1 MKFIAVCL
9 FKNLH
14 SCLYTE
20 ILLAL
25 GQKYFVLRQ
34 NNCLNVLFAFHI
46 KINAKSLGFWV
57 FCEDCSENH
66 WIPSDITCSHSLI
79 KYYMST
85 LQWGMQWIYLNSS
98 LFG

>member
-1 MKFIAVCL
+1 MKFIVVCL

-46 KINAKSLGFWV
+46 KINAESLGF
-57 FCEDCSENH
+57 
-66 WIPSDITCSHSLI
+66 
-79 KYYMST
+79 
-85 LQWGMQWIYLNSS
+85 
-98 LFG
+98 